1 MSGTDR
7 NHLDTATIEENFAE
21 INPAMTFA
29 EAAAEA
35 HRCLYCYDAPCM
47 QACPTHIDVPT
58 FIRKIATEN
67 LKGSAR
73 VIFEANPIGATCAR
87 VCPVEVLC
95 EGACVEKTLLQRP
108 IEIGRLQR
116 HATDHVFKN
125 NISVLKRGEPNG
137 LSVGIIGSGPAGLS
151 GAAYLAQLGY
161 DVTIY
166 ERKEMAGG
174 LNTYAMAEYK
184 IRQQTSLE
192 EVKLVEDLGV
202 NISVNTEIIKPGAE
216 HDEAKEGIVFGKLL
230 QDHNAVLIAV
240 GLGKTNRLNIPGES
254 LNGVSDALAFIEQI
268 KTREW
273 NTISVGK
280 NVAVIGAGNTAID
293 AATQAKRL
301 GAEKVTLVYRRTE
314 KEAPAY
320 DYEMEIARLDG
331 VEFIWQAAPAEII
344 GNGSVNSLKCVKT
357 DGSGD
362 IFEIDCDQVIKA
374 IGQSR
379 MTEFFTETCGVSTDE
394 YGRVVVDEKMMTSRP
409 DVFAA
414 GDCVNGGADAVDA
427 AQLGKKAAAGIH
439 NLLAGDHVD
448 LPGLY

>member
-1 MSGTDR
+1 MASQDR
-7 NHLDTATIEENFAE
+7 DPLEIAAIEENFAE

-47 QACPTHIDVPT
+47 QACPTHIDVPS
-58 FIRKIATEN
+58 FIRKIASNN

-87 VCPVEVLC
+87 VCPVDVLC
-95 EGACVEKTLLQRP
+95 EGACVEKTLLHRP

-125 NISVLKRGEPNG
+125 NISVLKKGAPNG
-137 LSVGIIGSGPAGLS
+137 MSVGIIGSGPAGLS
-151 GAAYLAQLGY
+151 GEANLAKHGY
-161 DVTIY
+161 DVTNY

-192 EVKLVEDLGV
+192 EVKLVENLGV
-202 NISVNTEIIKPGAE
+202 RIRVNTEITRRETTSG
-216 HDEAKEGIVFGKLL
+216 DAKEHVLFSKLL
-230 QDHNAVLIAV
+230 EDHNAVLIAV
-240 GLGKTNRLNIPGES
+240 GLGRTNYLNIPGES
-254 LNGVSDALAFIEQI
+254 MKGVSDALAFIEQI

-273 NTISVGK
+273 GSIKVGRS
-280 NVAVIGAGNTAID
+280 VAVIGAGNTAID

-314 KEAPAY
+314 KDAPAY
-320 DYEMEIARLDG
+320 DYEMDIARLDG

-344 GNGSVNSLKCVKT
+344 GNGSVNSLRCVKT
-357 DGSGD
+357 DGTGD
-362 IFEIDCDQVIKA
+362 TFDLECDQVIKA
-374 IGQSR
+374 IGQNK
-379 MTEFFTETCGVSTDE
+379 MTEFFTNVCGVSTDE
-394 YGRVVVDEKMMTSRP
+394 RGRVTVSETMMTSREN
-409 DVFAA
+409 VFAA
-414 GDCVNGGADAVDA
+414 GDCVNGGGDAVDA

-439 NLLAGDHVD
+439 RYLAGAEIT